1 MRILTF
7 AIGTCQNHEQLMQI
21 AETMD
26 KYIDMKIR
34 ANEYHVN
41 LFTNSR
47 VQPNLCNVTHPYI
60 VKDNVVAHTFGS
72 TLRRSVL
79 SNGVSIGAK

>member
-1 MRILTF
+1 
-7 AIGTCQNHEQLMQI
+7 MQI

-47 VQPNLCNVTHPYI
+47 VQPNLCNITHPYI

-79 SNGVSIGAK
+79 SNVVLIGTK

>member
-34 ANEYHVN
+34 VNEYHVN
-41 LFTNSR
+41 LFTNGR
-47 VQPNLCNVTHPYI
+47 VLPNLCNVTHPYI
-60 VKDNVVAHTFGS
+60 MKDNVVAHTFGS